1 LIMSVGLLGRK
12 IGMTQ
17 VWGADG
23 HAVPVTV
30 LEVGPCHVLQLR
42 TKDKDGY
49 EAVQLGFADKL
60 SRADLARDQAA
71 RSRGRASRAERGQV
85 TNLSGKNAKKREA
98 QGVEVSKKAECEPQ
112 RFIREFRTDGEQ
124 HGCEIGQV
132 LTANALEGVA
142 KVDVIGTSKGRGFSG
157 VMRRHNFKGQRASHG
172 VKKCHRK
179 PGGIGQATDPSRVWK
194 GKRMA
199 GRFGGDRRTVRNL
212 AVIRIDAENH
222 MLLVNGP
229 VPGPNGGY
237 VVIRKA

>member
-1 LIMSVGLLGRK
+1 MSVGLLGRK

-17 VWGADG
+17 VYGPEG
-23 HAVPVTV
+23 QSIGVTI

-42 TKDKDGY
+42 SIAQDGY

-60 SRADLARDQAA
+60 SRADLGREPAA

-85 TNLSGKNAKKREA
+85 IALTGTNSKLRDAAGKSA
-98 QGVEVSKKAECEPQ
+98 SPKAGCEPQ

-124 HGCEIGQV
+124 HGCEVGQV
-132 LTANALEGVA
+132 LTASALEGISY
-142 KVDVIGTSKGRGFSG
+142 VDVTGTSKGRGFSG

-179 PGGIGQATDPSRVWK
+179 AGGIGAATDPSRVWK

-199 GRFGGDRRTVRNL
+199 GHFGNDRRTTRNL
-212 AVIRIDAENH
+212 KVMRIDAENH
-222 MLLVNGP
+222 MLLVSGP
-229 VPGPNGGY
+229 VAGPNGGY

>member
-1 LIMSVGLLGRK
+1 MPVGLLGRK

-17 VWGADG
+17 VYGPEG
-23 HAVPVTV
+23 QSIGVTI

-42 TKDKDGY
+42 SVDRDGY

-60 SRADLARDQAA
+60 SRKDVARDPASRQ
-71 RSRGRASRAERGQV
+71 RSRATRAERGQV
-85 TNLSGKNAKKREA
+85 VALTGTNSKIRESSGKP
-98 QGVEVSKKAECEPQ
+98 VSPKAGCEPQ

-124 HGCEIGQV
+124 HGCEVGQV
-132 LTANALEGVA
+132 LTASALEGVVY
-142 KVDVIGTSKGRGFSG
+142 VDVIGTSKGCGFSG
-157 VMRRHNFKGQRASHG
+157 VMLRHNFKGQRASHG

-179 PGGIGQATDPSRVWK
+179 AGGIGAATDPSRVWK

-199 GRFGGDRRTVRNL
+199 GHYGHNRRTTRNL
-212 AVIRIDAENH
+212 KVMRIDAENH

-229 VPGPNGGY
+229 VAGPNGGY